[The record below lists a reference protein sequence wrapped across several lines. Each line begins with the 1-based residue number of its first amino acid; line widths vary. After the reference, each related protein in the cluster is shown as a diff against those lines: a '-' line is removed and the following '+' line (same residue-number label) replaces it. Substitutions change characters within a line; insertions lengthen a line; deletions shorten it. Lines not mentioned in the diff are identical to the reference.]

1 MGGVFAAETAEFG
14 EGEFVW
20 FVDSVFLHNVV
31 LGFTDGTN

>member
-1 MGGVFAAETAEFG
+1 MGNVFSTETAELG

-31 LGFTDGTN
+31 LGFTDGAN

>member
-1 MGGVFAAETAEFG
+1 VGGVFAAEAAEFG

-31 LGFTDGTN
+31 LGFTDGAN